1 MVVMVVMPVTP
12 PMVMVVV
19 MMVMPVPPPAMMMV
33 MMVGEL
39 RFTAGPRF
47 GVLRFVGHERGQ
59 GIRDRIEKLPIACR
73 RCGLG
78 RLRGAAACAPLT
90 AVRAAAAPSRPA
102 SFLSIVPPWKVAP
115 STPVREGNNP
125 RWRGWFRIWPMKA
138 HECAVLARVWRAS
151 GSGARLAD

>member
-1 MVVMVVMPVTP
+1 MVVMVVMPVAP
-12 PMVMVVV
+12 PMVVVVVV
-19 MMVMPVPPPAMMMV
+19 MMVMPVAPPAMMMV

-78 RLRGAAACAPLT
+78 RLRRSL
-90 AVRAAAAPSRPA
+90 RAADCRQSGR
-102 SFLSIVPPWKVAP
+102 
-115 STPVREGNNP
+115 
-125 RWRGWFRIWPMKA
+125 
-138 HECAVLARVWRAS
+138 CAE
-151 GSGARLAD
+151 